1 MEGDKS
7 RVKRGQLGVCCHSQ
21 GRDCVMG
28 ESVHYLPQPQSD
40 SGNKGGKAVRHL
52 REVALIGSERLA

>member
-40 SGNKGGKAVRHL
+40 SGNKGGSKGC
-52 REVALIGSERLA
+52 ETPQGSGTDRL